1 MVILSSQK
9 KAVQPENTHLL
20 SKWKYHC
27 MADLLF
33 DRIGF
38 SCFAYI
44 ELDRDLQV
52 WSNPNQSKGRSAVQ

>member
-1 MVILSSQK
+1 MVILSSHK

-33 DRIGF
+33 AGYDSVVLPI
-38 SCFAYI
+38 
-44 ELDRDLQV
+44 L
-52 WSNPNQSKGRSAVQ
+52 N